1 MTLSQTA
8 FHAIKAKQSTL
19 VTQLSGWKRGNL
31 NPALLNPNL
40 LSPPSVIQTSPAQ
53 QSLKKACS

>member
-19 VTQLSGWKRGNL
+19 VTQLSGWKRGNE
-31 NPALLNPNL
+31 PS
-40 LSPPSVIQTSPAQ
+40 SPKP
-53 QSLKKACS
+53 